1 MATNI
6 KMGKFLK
13 TNILDT
19 VSRKYKY
26 DPTRSLPYLEEI
38 TQQLKDVQS
47 FIDETKVYM
56 NTVIEI
62 KEKEKTRE
70 ILNRGTHV

>member
-1 MATNI
+1 MATNV

-26 DPTRSLPYLEEI
+26 DPTRSLIYLDEI
-38 TQQLKDVQS
+38 TEQLKEVQVLVA
-47 FIDETKVYM
+47 ETKTYM
-56 NTVIEI
+56 NAVIEI
-62 KEKEKTRE
+62 KEKEKIKE
-70 ILNRGTHV
+70 IINKQTNV